1 MILNQSRRL
10 DLSETGEA
18 ERLLLSFLR
27 GTRRLALRSRER
39 EDSEPEF
46 ETESESDS
54 LESDAESESEADD
67 SDSDEVLLDL
77 RRMLVK
83 RMRNCEGTVLTSE
96 PSSLEDCLNRLF
108 SASPFPSLWLPKSSL
123 LYRFWMEVR
132 DAPQRRNCNAL
143 LFEFLWHLY

>member
-77 RRMLVK
+77 RAFFVGGLSESVVFCFSLSFSLASK
-83 RMRNCEGTVLTSE
+83 IKFAVPLFFLNCPLPS
-96 PSSLEDCLNRLF
+96 PSSSPMFLRYPLLLAPL
-108 SASPFPSLWLPKSSL
+108 AS
-123 LYRFWMEVR
+123 
-132 DAPQRRNCNAL
+132 
-143 LFEFLWHLY
+143 